1 MLIIFGGLPGTGKT
15 ILSKHIAKQ
24 LNAVHL
30 RIDTIEQ
37 VFKKF
42 PYFEQFV
49 GPEGYM
55 ISYAIALDNLKLGL
69 SVIADSVNPIA
80 ITRNDWQKVARN
92 ANTPFVEIELICSNT
107 KEHQLRIETR
117 TADIS
122 GHILPN
128 WNDVLNRHYEPWQS
142 KSITI
147 DTSEYSIDE
156 SVNQILDFIKSI

>member
-1 MLIIFGGLPGTGKT
+1 
-15 ILSKHIAKQ
+15 
-24 LNAVHL
+24 
-30 RIDTIEQ
+30 
-37 VFKKF
+37 
-42 PYFEQFV
+42 
-49 GPEGYM
+49 M